1 MICIHQK
8 PEEDCIHCLREK
20 VLELTD
26 RLDQMTNFGALK
38 PRAADVMFMAIEQGV
53 RAGVRRGWKHSDDP
67 EPDDGKVVCIVNCTI
82 EAMEEWFHVQ

>member
-8 PEEDCIHCLREK
+8 PKEDCIHCLRKK

-26 RLDQMTNFGALK
+26 RLDQMTNFGVLK
-38 PRAADVMFMAIEQGV
+38 PRAADVMIMAIEQGV

-67 EPDDGKVVCIVNCTI
+67 EPDDGKVGCIVNCAI
-82 EAMEEWFHVQ
+82 QAMEEWFHV